1 MKSAA
6 PASVAISVFFI
17 CVAIIPFCGDKRR
30 PHCTLLPLLG
40 TPPTIDS
47 PCFLSKPAIANIVG
61 YSSSALDD
69 AGGAA
74 AVAPQFTTVGS
85 EAGIKLSDIE
95 PVTETTTS
103 LRRKIQ
109 IQLLTSAGLKSAA
122 YRWEGTGGKTWIAEK
137 TTDDVGET
145 VISSGTGLWVLNT
158 ANVATSFRSAGQVGT
173 SDIIQP
179 LDDAGGAAMVGNSF
193 PVAVKLKDIVPSTE
207 TTTALRRKI
216 QIQLLTPAGLKSA
229 AYRWEGQGGKT
240 WIAEKTTDDVG
251 ETEIPAGQAMWVLNT
266 ANCAATLRIPAPEL

>member
-1 MKSAA
+1 MASFSLHFSAGK
-6 PASVAISVFFI
+6 PPLRLSISQSLRT
-17 CVAIIPFCGDKRR
+17 CQ
-30 PHCTLLPLLG
+30 
-40 TPPTIDS
+40 PPR
-47 PCFLSKPAIANIVG
+47 NNVG
-61 YSSSALDD
+61 YASSALDD

-74 AVAPQFTTVGS
+74 AVAAQFTTVGS

-95 PVTETTTS
+95 PITETATS
-103 LRRKIQ
+103 LRRKVQ
-109 IQLLTSAGLKSAA
+109 IQLLTSAGLKSVA

-137 TTDDVGET
+137 TTDDLGDT
-145 VISSGTGLWVLNT
+145 VLSAGQGLWVFNT

-207 TTTALRRKI
+207 TATSLRRKI
-216 QIQLLTPAGLKSA
+216 QIQILTSAGLKSV
-229 AYRWEGQGGKT
+229 AYRWEGTGGKT

-251 ETEIPAGQAMWVLNT
+251 ETEIPAGQAMWVFNT

>member
-1 MKSAA
+1 MIAVHGRGNFAA
-6 PASVAISVFFI
+6 F
-17 CVAIIPFCGDKRR
+17 
-30 PHCTLLPLLG
+30 L
-40 TPPTIDS
+40 
-47 PCFLSKPAIANIVG
+47 CFLEDSNTVG

-85 EAGIKLSDIE
+85 EGGIKLSDIE
-95 PVTETTTS
+95 PVTETATS